1 MLFSPGWRAHVRQGE
16 VLAVFTLGLLA
27 GGTLSAAVIWL
38 LSGLAAPLPPAV
50 RAAAIVGVAVLGAAR
65 ELGVLRVPLP
75 QNARQ
80 IPPEVLQARLRLGS
94 LQFGFEL
101 GTGVR
106 TYVSASSP
114 YVLAPALLLSHPG
127 LGAALLTGAAFGAGR
142 ALSAVL
148 TYLARDE
155 HRGTVLA
162 ARMPAVQTTAALAI
176 LAALT
181 LLVL

>member
-1 MLFSPGWRAHVRQGE
+1 MLFSPGWRAPVRQGE

-38 LSGLAAPLPPAV
+38 LSGLAAPLPPGVRTAV
-50 RAAAIVGVAVLGAAR
+50 ILAAAALGAAR
-65 ELGVLRVPLP
+65 EFGLVRIPLP

-80 IPPEVLQARLRLGS
+80 IPPEVLQTRLRLGS

-106 TYVSASSP
+106 TYVSAGSP
-114 YVLAPALLLSHPG
+114 YVLALALLLGPQG
-127 LGAALLTGAAFGAGR
+127 LPVTLLAGAAFGAGR

-155 HRGTVLA
+155 HRGAVLA
-162 ARMPAVQTTAALAI
+162 ARMHAVKATAALTA
-176 LAALT
+176 LAAFA
-181 LLVL
+181 LLLP